1 MRGDETRVV
10 GAFERYLT
18 ATGWSVTREVDF
30 CDVFAERGEE
40 RLYVEAKGRT
50 TAPGLDVD
58 TMYGQT
64 LRRMPLD
71 ADDER
76 VRFAVVVP
84 ADRPDEQHSGYR
96 SAYAHCCGSPFTL

>member
-40 RLYVEAKGRT
+40 RLYVEAKG
-50 TAPGLDVD
+50 
-58 TMYGQT
+58 
-64 LRRMPLD
+64 
-71 ADDER
+71 
-76 VRFAVVVP
+76 
-84 ADRPDEQHSGYR
+84 
-96 SAYAHCCGSPFTL
+96 